1 MMSDVVHVDVRLL
14 HLDKIRGYRILMTM
28 VLENLPANVLCS
40 SAHNIVGEPR
50 IGIW

>member
-1 MMSDVVHVDVRLL
+1 
-14 HLDKIRGYRILMTM
+14 MTM

-50 IGIW
+50 ILKLVSSSYGWVEC